1 VSLSSGIGTPHQ
13 RGSLATPGRAKRC
26 QVSGRI
32 FLLAAEPWGDAI
44 GARLIQALREQ
55 GPGDL
60 ELAGVGGPRMARGGL
75 SAPFPMEPLSSP
87 SVAGVLPPGPSM
99 WRRLRQSMQEVERCL
114 PDLVLTIDSPD
125 FALRLQGR
133 LAGRPLVRVQYE
145 APPAWAWPEAR
156 AARVARNV
164 DHLLALLP
172 FEPAFFRRHGVP
184 CSFVGHPLVEDVNAS
199 ADGARFRKRYQLS
212 ADAPVLCLLPGS
224 RASELRRHLPV
235 LEQAVALI
243 WRQVSQLRL
252 VLPTA
257 SALAP
262 LVKRLVARWQ
272 LPVLVLEDR
281 AERFDAYAASWLAIT
296 AAGNISLEV
305 ALAGLP
311 AISIYRMG
319 AVAGLLAR
327 RLTRAPHVNMVNL
340 ILGRPAV
347 PELLQDDCRADRIAA
362 AAVRLIGDE
371 ALRRDQQAALAEAA
385 GHLRGDDDR
394 PPSRR
399 AAARI
404 LELLAEQR
412 NTRRTA

>member
-1 VSLSSGIGTPHQ
+1 
-13 RGSLATPGRAKRC
+13 
-26 QVSGRI
+26 VSGRI

-55 GPGDL
+55 APGDL
-60 ELAGVGGPRMARGGL
+60 ELAGVGGPRMARCGL
-75 SAPFPMEPLSSP
+75 STLFPMRPPSP
-87 SVAGVLPPGPSM
+87 PSIAGLLPPGPRF
-99 WRRLRQSMQEVERCL
+99 WRRLRQTTQEVERRR

-145 APPAWAWPEAR
+145 APQAWAWREAS
-156 AARVARNV
+156 AARLARNV
-164 DHLLALLP
+164 DHVLALLP

-184 CSFVGHPLVEDVNAS
+184 CSFVGHPLVEEVNAS
-199 ADGARFRKRYQLS
+199 ADGAHFRRRYQLS
-212 ADAPVLCLLPGS
+212 PDAPVLCLLPGS
-224 RASELRRHLPV
+224 RASEIRQHLPV
-235 LEQAVALI
+235 LEQAVSLI
-243 WRQVSQLRL
+243 WRRVSQLRL
-252 VLPTA
+252 VLPTLA
-257 SALAP
+257 SLAP

-296 AAGNISLEV
+296 ASGTISLEV

-311 AISIYRMG
+311 AISIYRT
-319 AVAGLLAR
+319 AALAGLLAR
-327 RLTRAPHVNMVNL
+327 RLTRVPHVNMVNL

-347 PELLQDDCRADRIAA
+347 PELLQEDCRADRIAA

-385 GHLRGDDDR
+385 GRLRGDDER
-394 PPSRR
+394 PPSQR

-404 LELLAEQR
+404 LELLAQR
-412 NTRRTA
+412 PNPRRTA